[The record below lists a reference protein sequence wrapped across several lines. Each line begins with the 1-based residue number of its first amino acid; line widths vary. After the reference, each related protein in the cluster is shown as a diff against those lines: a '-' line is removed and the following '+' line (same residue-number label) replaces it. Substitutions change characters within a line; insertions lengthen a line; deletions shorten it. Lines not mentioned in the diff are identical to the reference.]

1 MKTSQLESYAPQARH
16 NFMAAIAKSAQ
27 LLGISADGFLPLE
40 ILGADFKIAG
50 SNKIYP
56 AKYRGA
62 YEQLKATITAH
73 GYAHVIEQ
81 VAYTW
86 FNRILAIR
94 YMEVNNYFKHGKRV
108 LSNIDR
114 NEHRPQILVEAH
126 TLNNQL
132 PNLPAQEVIKLI
144 ENNQFDQLYSQ
155 ILLAQSQQL
164 HHWMPQIFSPID
176 DYTALLLPTD
186 LLATDSLIA
195 KLLSAIDEESF
206 KQVEVIGWLYQY
218 YISDKKTASMAR
230 VGKQKGGY
238 TSNEVP
244 SVTQLFTPNWIV
256 KYMLQNS
263 LGATWF
269 QANPASNIKAQLE
282 YYIEPAS
289 QSAEVSA
296 QLAAI
301 NPGYLDPTTL
311 TVLDPACGSG
321 HILVEA
327 YQLLK
332 QIYLEEGYPLQ
343 QIPHLILKHNLFG
356 LEIDQR
362 ATQLATF
369 ALIMQARADDANLFD
384 QSIQTN
390 IVQIVASNHLDAQ
403 AVFTNL
409 AEKSNF
415 ITCGEVRQFIESFT
429 NADLFGSLIQIS
441 PNTLEIAHK
450 LESFIDGQSQQHND
464 LLQTDDLEQL
474 RPLIQQTKL
483 LAQTYVCVV
492 ANPPYM
498 GSAFFNDS
506 LGTFITQ
513 NYTRSKSDL
522 CVAFMERGLTLTEP
536 NGLMAM
542 INLQSWMFL
551 SSYKDFRIWLL
562 DNATIHSFVHNGR
575 GVWGSDFA
583 SCDFVI
589 KNTKF
594 INYIAN
600 YKKLFDRNGEVN
612 SNEAMSAI
620 AKLPT
625 SILAPQGKF
634 AKLPGS
640 PIAYWVSDKVADI
653 FATYPP
659 LSEFAD
665 ARAGLQTGENDKFIR
680 LWHEID
686 IYNAGFNME
695 NRQDAQ
701 NSGLKW
707 FPCNKGG
714 EFRKWYGNQEYL
726 VNWQNDGYDIRMDK
740 LDKLSKGLC
749 LLSNSQPKNTQYYF
763 REGITW
769 TAISS
774 SFLGVRYLP
783 RGFICETKGS
793 LISTNE
799 KTEYQ
804 ILGLITD
811 NVINE
816 IIKVISS
823 TMDYQPGH
831 IARIPTKLVP
841 ACELIVKELIALSK
855 ADWDSFETSWNF
867 IAHPLVGLAAANLA
881 ERYAALREIWRSNTA
896 RMKALEEENNR
907 LHIEA
912 YDLADEFSPAVE
924 DRLVT
929 LSCNPQYRYK
939 SGEKEFAVADLE
951 ARLQLE
957 TYQELI
963 SYAIG
968 CVFGRYSL
976 DYDGL
981 AYAGG
986 AWEISRYTSF
996 IPSGKNVLPLTDTMF
1011 FADDGARRIEE
1022 FIQTVFAADP
1032 TSSFY
1037 QLAQIIKPNNRDN
1050 SLKII
1055 NDYLC
1060 NDFYKDHLKRYQ
1072 KKPIY
1077 WLFSSGKHKAFQA
1090 LVYLQR
1096 LDTSTIANLRTE
1108 YIRPLLSF
1116 YENSLAELRELATPS
1131 KDQSKSITLLDKK
1144 IDELR
1149 DYDQRVE
1156 HLINQNIVLDLDDG
1170 VTLNY
1175 AKFGDVLEKFK

>member
-16 NFMAAIAKSAQ
+16 DFMAAIAKSAQ

-73 GYAHVIEQ
+73 GYADVIEQ

-195 KLLSAIDEESF
+195 QLLSAIDEESF

-415 ITCGEVRQFIESFT
+415 ITFGEVRQFIESFT

-483 LAQTYVCVV
+483 LAQTYACVV

-498 GSAFFNDS
+498 GSKGYNAELKKFIETNYKDAKADLFACFIQRGFN
-506 LGTFITQ
+506 FAKPQ
-513 NYTRSKSDL
+513 AYN
-522 CVAFMERGLTLTEP
+522 
-536 NGLMAM
+536 AM
-542 INLQSWMFL
+542 VTMQSWMFL
-551 SSYKDFRIWLL
+551 SSFEAFRQQTLTQHNLEKMLHMANNVMGIAFQTV
-562 DNATIHSFVHNGR
+562 ATVFQNHKS
-575 GVWGSDFA
+575 SDFIGHYCYVDYEDLD
-583 SCDFVI
+583 SNKIPSYFPI
-589 KNTKF
+589 KNERLGY
-594 INYIAN
+594 NA
-600 YKKLFDRNGEVN
+600 
-612 SNEAMSAI
+612 
-620 AKLPT
+620 
-625 SILAPQGKF
+625 QGKF
-634 AKLPGS
+634 AKLPGC

-659 LSEFAD
+659 LSDFAD
-665 ARAGLQTGENDKFIR
+665 AKVGLKTGDNERFLR
-680 LWHEID
+680 LWHEVEYGNI
-686 IYNAGFNME
+686 GLNMA
-695 NRQDAQ
+695 NRNEAQ
-701 NSGLKW
+701 QSGLKW
-707 FPCNKGG
+707 FPYNKGG
-714 EFRKWYGNQEYL
+714 EFRRWYGNQTFV
-726 VNWQNDGYDIRMDK
+726 VNWFNDGEEIVEWCKY
-740 LDKLSKGLC
+740 L
-749 LLSNSQPKNTQYYF
+749 NTIHTPGGIAVGKEYYF
-763 REGITW
+763 RDGITW
-769 TAISS
+769 TSNSS
-774 SFLGVRYLP
+774 SYFGVRYSS
-783 RGFICETKGS
+783 RGSLFDVKGS
-793 LISTNE
+793 SLFCNNDLYPVKVLLGILCSNISNYCIDSLNPTL
-799 KTEYQ
+799 TTQ
-804 ILGLITD
+804 VG
-811 NVINE
+811 NV
-816 IIKVISS
+816 
-823 TMDYQPGH
+823 
-831 IARIPTKLVP
+831 AAIPTKLVP
-841 ACELIVKELIALSK
+841 ACEPIVKELIDISK

-867 IAHPLVGLAAANLA
+867 VAHPLVGLTAPSLA
-881 ERYAALREIWRSNTA
+881 ERYAALREIWRTNTA

-951 ARLQLE
+951 TRLQLE

-963 SYAIG
+963 SYAVG

-986 AWEISRYTSF
+986 AWESSRYTSF
-996 IPSGKNVLPLTDTMF
+996 IPSGKNVLPLSENMF

-1060 NDFYKDHLKRYQ
+1060 NDFYKDHLKRYS

-1131 KDQSKSITLLDKK
+1131 KDQSKSMTLLDKK

-1175 AKFGDVLEKFK
+1175 AKFGDVLEKIK

>member
-16 NFMAAIAKSAQ
+16 DFMAAIAKSAQ

-73 GYAHVIEQ
+73 GYADVIEQ

-415 ITCGEVRQFIESFT
+415 ITSGEVGQFIESFT

-483 LAQTYVCVV
+483 LAQTYACVV

-506 LGTFITQ
+506 LGKFISQ

-542 INLQSWMFL
+542 LTMQSWMFL
-551 SSYKDFRIWLL
+551 SSFKDFRMWILQFKFDQLLHLGHSALPQLNSKVAQFIGFIIYNTHCEL
-562 DNATIHSFVHNGR
+562 DNY
-575 GVWGSDFA
+575 
-583 SCDFVI
+583 VI
-589 KNTKF
+589 CKSLLSGNSEQKMLNF
-594 INYIAN
+594 NIAN
-600 YKKLFDRNGEVN
+600 N
-612 SNEAMSAI
+612 SIIN
-620 AKLPT
+620 
-625 SILAPQGKF
+625 QGKF

-665 ARAGLQTGENDKFIR
+665 ARQGLATADNNRFLR
-680 LWHEID
+680 LWHEVDYHNIGLD
-686 IYNAGFNME
+686 MA
-695 NRQDAQ
+695 NREQAQ
-701 NSGLKW
+701 QSGLKW
-707 FPCNKGG
+707 FPYNKGG
-714 EFRKWYGNQEYL
+714 EFRKWYGNQDCV
-726 VNWQNDGYDIRMDK
+726 VNWQNDGAEIKNFVDDK
-740 LDKLSKGLC
+740 GKQRSRP
-749 LLSNSQPKNTQYYF
+749 QNTQFYF
-763 REGITW
+763 REGVTW
-769 TAISS
+769 SLISS
-774 SFLGVRYLP
+774 SYFGARYSPTGSIFDVTGHAAFSHDNYKIIEISGFLASK
-783 RGFICETKGS
+783 ICS
-793 LISTNE
+793 FFLN
-799 KTEYQ
+799 
-804 ILGLITD
+804 ILNPTMAF
-811 NVINE
+811 
-816 IIKVISS
+816 SS
-823 TMDYQPGH
+823 GYVAQ
-831 IARIPTKLVP
+831 APTKLVP
-841 ACELIVKELIALSK
+841 ACEPIVKELISLSK

-867 IAHPLVGLAAANLA
+867 VAHPLVGLTAATLA
-881 ERYAALREIWRSNTA
+881 ERYAALREIWRTNTA

-912 YDLADEFSPAVE
+912 YDLADEFSPMVE

-963 SYAIG
+963 SYAVG

-986 AWEISRYTSF
+986 AWESSRYTSF
-996 IPSGKNVLPLTDTMF
+996 IPSGKNVLPLSENMF

-1032 TSSFY
+1032 TTSFY

>member
-16 NFMAAIAKSAQ
+16 DFMAAIAKSAQ
-27 LLGISADGFLPLE
+27 LLGISADGFLQLE

-126 TLNNQL
+126 TLDNQL

-415 ITCGEVRQFIESFT
+415 ITFGEVRQFIESFT

-483 LAQTYVCVV
+483 LAQTYACVV

-506 LGTFITQ
+506 LGKFISQ

-542 INLQSWMFL
+542 LTMQSWMFL
-551 SSYKDFRIWLL
+551 SSFKDFRMWILQFKFDQLLHLGHSALPQLNSKVAQFIGFIIYNTHCEL
-562 DNATIHSFVHNGR
+562 DNY
-575 GVWGSDFA
+575 
-583 SCDFVI
+583 VI
-589 KNTKF
+589 CKSLLSGNSEQKMLNF
-594 INYIAN
+594 NIAN
-600 YKKLFDRNGEVN
+600 N
-612 SNEAMSAI
+612 SIIN
-620 AKLPT
+620 
-625 SILAPQGKF
+625 QGKF

-640 PIAYWVSDKVADI
+640 PIAYWVSDKVAEI

-665 ARAGLQTGENDKFIR
+665 ARKGLVTANNELFLRN
-680 LWHEID
+680 WHEVD
-686 IYNAGFNME
+686 IQKVGFNFKTV
-695 NRQDAQ
+695 DDVP
-701 NSGLKW
+701 SVVYKW
-707 FPCNKGG
+707 FPLNAGG
-714 EFRKWYGNQEYL
+714 IFRKYYGNQSYL
-726 VNWQNDGYDIRMDK
+726 VNFKNNGSEIKKYGELNKKAYSFRGYSDYF
-740 LDKLSKGLC
+740 SKC
-749 LLSNSQPKNTQYYF
+749 V
-763 REGITW
+763 TW
-769 TAISS
+769 SSISS
-774 SFLGVRYLP
+774 SFFGARFSP
-783 RGFICETKGS
+783 SGFIFDGASSSVFIKKENDVYCLTGILTSNLSSVFLSS
-793 LISTNE
+793 LSPTLNFE
-799 KTEYQ
+799 VGQ
-804 ILGLITD
+804 
-811 NVINE
+811 V
-816 IIKVISS
+816 
-823 TMDYQPGH
+823 
-831 IARIPTKLVP
+831 AAIPTKLVP
-841 ACELIVKELIALSK
+841 ACEPIVKELISLSK

-867 IAHPLVGLAAANLA
+867 VAHPLVGLTAATLA

-951 ARLQLE
+951 TRLQLE

-986 AWEISRYTSF
+986 AWESSRYIRF

-1022 FIQTVFAADP
+1022 FIQTVFAADQ
-1032 TSSFY
+1032 TTSFY

-1116 YENSLAELRELATPS
+1116 YEKSLAELRELATPS

-1175 AKFGDVLEKFK
+1175 AKFGDVLEKIK

>member
-16 NFMAAIAKSAQ
+16 DFMAAIAKSAQ
-27 LLGISADGFLPLE
+27 LLGISAAGFLPLE

-62 YEQLKATITAH
+62 YEQLKAAITAH

-269 QANPASNIKAQLE
+269 QANPASNIKSQLE

-415 ITCGEVRQFIESFT
+415 ITFGEVRQFIEIFT

-464 LLQTDDLEQL
+464 LLQTNDLEQL

-483 LAQTYVCVV
+483 LAQTYACVV

-506 LGTFITQ
+506 LGKFITQ

-612 SNEAMSAI
+612 SNEAMSAR

-665 ARAGLQTGENDKFIR
+665 ARQGLATADNNRFLR
-680 LWHEID
+680 LWHEVDYHNIGLD
-686 IYNAGFNME
+686 MA
-695 NRQDAQ
+695 NREQAQ
-701 NSGLKW
+701 QSGLKW
-707 FPCNKGG
+707 FPYNKGG
-714 EFRKWYGNQEYL
+714 EFRKWYGNQDCV
-726 VNWQNDGYDIRMDK
+726 VNWQNDGAEIKNFVDDK
-740 LDKLSKGLC
+740 GKQRSRP
-749 LLSNSQPKNTQYYF
+749 QNTEFYF
-763 REGITW
+763 REGVTW
-769 TAISS
+769 TLLSS
-774 SFLGVRYLP
+774 SYFGVRYSP
-783 RGFICETKGS
+783 TGS
-793 LISTNE
+793 IFDVNGMTAFSKFDEVESLSLVAFMSSCLSSAFLAI
-799 KTEYQ
+799 
-804 ILGLITD
+804 
-811 NVINE
+811 INP
-816 IIKVISS
+816 
-823 TMDYQPGH
+823 TLAFQAGN
-831 IARIPTKLVP
+831 IAAIPTKLVP
-841 ACELIVKELIALSK
+841 ACEPIVKELIDISK

-867 IAHPLVGLAAANLA
+867 VRNPLVGLTAQSLA
-881 ERYAALREIWRSNTA
+881 ERYAALREIWRTNTA

-986 AWEISRYTSF
+986 AWESSRYTSF

-1022 FIQTVFAADP
+1022 FIQTVFAADQ
-1032 TSSFY
+1032 TTSFY

-1175 AKFGDVLEKFK
+1175 AKFGDVLEKIK

>member
-16 NFMAAIAKSAQ
+16 DFMAAIAKSAQ

-415 ITCGEVRQFIESFT
+415 ITFGEVRQFIEIFT

-441 PNTLEIAHK
+441 SNTLEIAHK

-483 LAQTYVCVV
+483 LAQTYACVV

-498 GSAFFNDS
+498 GSKGYNAE
-506 LGTFITQ
+506 LKKFIET
-513 NYTRSKSDL
+513 NYKDVKSDL
-522 CVAFMERGLTLTEP
+522 FAAFIVRNIKFCEL
-536 NGLMAM
+536 NGKLGFMTPFV
-542 INLQSWMFL
+542 WMFIQNHNL
-551 SSYKDFRIWLL
+551 LRNKILGNSNITTLIQLEYSGFDGATVPICTFTLKISTITNYIGSYIKL
-562 DNATIHSFVHNGR
+562 
-575 GVWGSDFA
+575 SDFKGHQNQA
-583 SCDFVI
+583 P
-589 KNTKF
+589 KTLEA
-594 INYIAN
+594 INN
-600 YKKLFDRNGEVN
+600 RNCGWFYE
-612 SNEAMSAI
+612 
-620 AKLPT
+620 T
-625 SILAPQGKF
+625 SQGKF

-665 ARAGLQTGENDKFIR
+665 ARQGLATADNNQFLR
-680 LWHEID
+680 LWHEVDYHNIGLEM
-686 IYNAGFNME
+686 A
-695 NRQDAQ
+695 NREQAQ
-701 NSGLKW
+701 QSGLKW
-707 FPCNKGG
+707 FPYNKGG
-714 EFRKWYGNQEYL
+714 EFRKWYGNQDCV
-726 VNWQNDGYDIRMDK
+726 VNWQNDGAEIKNFVDDK
-740 LDKLSKGLC
+740 GKQRSRP
-749 LLSNSQPKNTQYYF
+749 QNTQFYF
-763 REGITW
+763 RECVTW
-769 TAISS
+769 SSVSS
-774 SFLGVRYLP
+774 SYFGIRYTES
-783 RGFICETKGS
+783 GFIFSNGGS
-793 LISTNE
+793 SGFAKNNSIFITLGNMSSIVNSRLLS
-799 KTEYQ
+799 
-804 ILGLITD
+804 IL
-811 NVINE
+811 
-816 IIKVISS
+816 SS
-823 TMDYQPGH
+823 TLNFEVGQ
-831 IARIPTKLVP
+831 IASTPTKLVP
-841 ACELIVKELIALSK
+841 ACEPIVKELIDLSK

-867 IAHPLVGLAAANLA
+867 VAHPLVGLTAQSLA
-881 ERYAALREIWRSNTA
+881 ERYAALREIWRTNTA

-963 SYAIG
+963 SYAVG

-986 AWEISRYTSF
+986 AWESSRYTSF

-1022 FIQTVFAADP
+1022 FIQTVFAADS

-1175 AKFGDVLEKFK
+1175 AKFGDVLEKIK

>member
-1 MKTSQLESYAPQARH
+1 MNTSQLESYAPQARH
-16 NFMAAIAKSAQ
+16 DFMAAIAKSAQ
-27 LLGISADGFLPLE
+27 LLGISAAGFLPLE

-73 GYAHVIEQ
+73 GYAHIIEQ

-108 LSNIDR
+108 LSNIDS

-369 ALIMQARADDANLFD
+369 ALIMQARADDAHLFD

-415 ITCGEVRQFIESFT
+415 ITFGEVRQFIESFT

-483 LAQTYVCVV
+483 LAQTYACVV

-498 GSAFFNDS
+498 GSAFFNDA
-506 LGTFITQ
+506 LGKFITQ

-542 INLQSWMFL
+542 LTMQSWMFL
-551 SSYKDFRIWLL
+551 SSFKDFRMWILQFKFDQLLHLGHSALPQLNSKVAQFIGFIIYNTHCEL
-562 DNATIHSFVHNGR
+562 DNY
-575 GVWGSDFA
+575 
-583 SCDFVI
+583 VI
-589 KNTKF
+589 CKSLLSGNSEQKMLNF
-594 INYIAN
+594 NIAN
-600 YKKLFDRNGEVN
+600 N
-612 SNEAMSAI
+612 SIIN
-620 AKLPT
+620 
-625 SILAPQGKF
+625 QGKF

-665 ARAGLQTGENDKFIR
+665 ARQGMATGDNNRFLR
-680 LWHEID
+680 LWHEVAIEN
-686 IYNAGFNME
+686 IGFSMDNHQQALQS
-695 NRQDAQ
+695 N
-701 NSGLKW
+701 LKW
-707 FPCNKGG
+707 FPYNKGG

-726 VNWQNDGYDIRMDK
+726 VCFD
-740 LDKLSKGLC
+740 LDSYKILKSSGNHCPSEK
-749 LLSNSQPKNTQYYF
+749 YYF
-763 REGITW
+763 REGVTW
-769 TAISS
+769 SFISS
-774 SFLGVRYLP
+774 SYFGVRYSP
-783 RGFICETKGS
+783 QGFIFDVAGS
-793 LISTNE
+793 TAFSKDDTPI
-799 KTEYQ
+799 YQ
-804 ILGLITD
+804 TTGLLSSLFAPYFMSVMNPTLNYQAG
-811 NVINE
+811 NV
-816 IIKVISS
+816 
-823 TMDYQPGH
+823 
-831 IARIPTKLVP
+831 AAIPTKFVP
-841 ACELIVKELIALSK
+841 ACEPIVKELIDLSK
-855 ADWDSFETSWNF
+855 DDWDSFETSWNF
-867 IAHPLVGLAAANLA
+867 VAHPLVGLTAATLA
-881 ERYAALREIWRSNTA
+881 ERYAALREIWRTNTV
-896 RMKALEEENNR
+896 RMKDLEEENNR

-986 AWEISRYTSF
+986 AWESSRYTSF
-996 IPSGKNVLPLTDTMF
+996 IPSGKNVLPLSENMF

-1032 TSSFY
+1032 TTSFY
-1037 QLAQIIKPNNRDN
+1037 QLAQIIKPSNRDN

-1175 AKFGDVLEKFK
+1175 AKFGDVLEKIK